1 MLTYLVVYCCLHSC
15 FLYRG
20 ERNATSKNTLLSMT
34 VKSWSESF
42 TVDFSSTRLNA
53 RSVGELLVVSFL
65 MNYFMSPGA

>member
-1 MLTYLVVYCCLHSC
+1 
-15 FLYRG
+15 
-20 ERNATSKNTLLSMT
+20 MT
-34 VKSWSESF
+34 AKSWPESF